1 MRPSVIYGRMS
12 AYLLAMIGF
21 LTLAVPRLAAQQAGA
36 AIADIILHNGKILT
50 VDPQFSTAQA
60 VAIEG
65 QKIAAVGDDQ
75 KILAMAGPNTLKIDL
90 KGRTVVP
97 GLIDTHDHIHDQAQG
112 AYGGTLTPEQ
122 KKKFEVDWRGVTSK
136 EDALNQVKG
145 LMDRY
150 HFKPGEWIYF
160 ANQLGFNGDAGK
172 AEAKIL
178 YDDLNRWELAKV
190 TPNNP
195 AVMSLGIPDFNG
207 FLVNDKGMEILLR
220 DHEDYI
226 KKYGRYWIDST
237 GRMDGHMEPPASRL
251 LFDYLPWPAPEDL
264 APLYKQ
270 YDDELNAAG
279 LTTVST
285 RLPKSSVET
294 YKLLDS
300 RGELTLRMAYGVEW
314 AFGGG
319 DVPDA
324 NNLKKFQNTVGS
336 GTDSIWITSVAP
348 TEMDGATTRACTNQ
362 KRQTAYGAID
372 SYWPTGQ
379 CQTDS
384 EFKGA
389 AGHAATIHAS
399 YYRDWIF
406 ASGKYGVRF
415 ANTHVAGDR
424 SVRNM
429 LDMIEQIQ
437 KQDGADATKGWAM
450 DHCFLVNPADMPMAA
465 RLKVTFSCAP
475 KYIETAAG
483 VAKSYGDSVANT
495 FMLPVKTML
504 DDGVRVVFESDRDT
518 YTWKD
523 LEMLL
528 TRKDANG
535 KVWGPQER
543 LDKPNALKMITRWA
557 SEYVLKPDKIGSIE
571 PGKLADL
578 VVLDKDYLTIP
589 AEQVHEIRPQLT
601 MLGGKVIY
609 LHPDFAQ
616 EYNLKPSGAVIASQ
630 EDLRKRRSGRVGPNF

>member
-1 MRPSVIYGRMS
+1 MS

-112 AYGGTLTPEQ
+112 AYGGALTPEQ

-319 DVPDA
+319 SVPDA
-324 NNLKKFQNTVGS
+324 NALKKFQNSVGS
-336 GTDSIWITSVAP
+336 GNDSIWITSVA
-348 TEMDGATTRACTNQ
+348 
-362 KRQTAYGAID
+362 K
-372 SYWPTGQ
+372 
-379 CQTDS
+379 
-384 EFKGA
+384 
-389 AGHAATIHAS
+389 
-399 YYRDWIF
+399 
-406 ASGKYGVRF
+406 
-415 ANTHVAGDR
+415 
-424 SVRNM
+424 
-429 LDMIEQIQ
+429 
-437 KQDGADATKGWAM
+437 
-450 DHCFLVNPADMPMAA
+450 
-465 RLKVTFSCAP
+465 
-475 KYIETAAG
+475 
-483 VAKSYGDSVANT
+483 
-495 FMLPVKTML
+495 
-504 DDGVRVVFESDRDT
+504 
-518 YTWKD
+518 
-523 LEMLL
+523 
-528 TRKDANG
+528 
-535 KVWGPQER
+535 
-543 LDKPNALKMITRWA
+543 
-557 SEYVLKPDKIGSIE
+557 
-571 PGKLADL
+571 
-578 VVLDKDYLTIP
+578 
-589 AEQVHEIRPQLT
+589 
-601 MLGGKVIY
+601 
-609 LHPDFAQ
+609 
-616 EYNLKPSGAVIASQ
+616 
-630 EDLRKRRSGRVGPNF
+630 